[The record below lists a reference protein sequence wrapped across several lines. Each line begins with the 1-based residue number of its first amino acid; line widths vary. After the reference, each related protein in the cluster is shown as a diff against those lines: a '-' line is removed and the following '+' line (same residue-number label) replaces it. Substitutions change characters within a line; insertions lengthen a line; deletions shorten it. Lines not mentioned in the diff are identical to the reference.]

1 REGEGQSVRRVLFG
15 ERISD
20 DKNERSES
28 IESQHEKL
36 SRRAET
42 EGVTVV
48 GVARDLSVSGG
59 VDPFTRKSLGPWLTD
74 ENLGKWDELWVST
87 ADRLSRDQR
96 HFLSFVMW
104 AQDHNKRILVMD
116 DPEFNRQMRDED
128 GLGLFILH
136 TKALGPAAEL
146 KRIKQRVKESHER
159 RRYTTRWPGG
169 LAPFGY
175 VPVKRFVD
183 GRTATFLEKD
193 PDMAQVLH
201 EMRRQI
207 LEGQS
212 FLGVA
217 KYLNAK
223 GELTARNRA
232 QVRRGKP
239 VSSRRGQAE
248 GVPEQ
253 WGVSSV
259 KDLLTDPA
267 CLGYK
272 KHQGKVLYD
281 SQEQPI
287 QLADPIFTAEE
298 WQSLQTAIE
307 ARQQTTQR
315 RVNNTAP
322 LYGLVYCMTCG
333 SRARHKT
340 AKKRNDKIYRYYVC
354 GAWPKE
360 TECAGSV
367 RAETV
372 EEFIELEFL
381 QRYGMEPVT
390 ERVWVPGTDNTR
402 ELEDVRKRISR
413 LRELYVDGEFED
425 NPKEYKDRMH
435 ALRTREAELAAE
447 PVVEGHWQ
455 EKATGQTFLELW
467 GSLDLE
473 GQRKQLIKS
482 GYRIEVGRGT
492 FRITPDPE
500 TWEDKKA
507 RLEGLGYVL
516 RDNRWVRPDTAQ
528 TSGE

>member
-1 REGEGQSVRRVLFG
+1 MRRVLFG

-36 SRRAET
+36 SRQADK

-48 GVARDLSVSGG
+48 GTAVDLSVSGD
-59 VDPFTRKSLGPWLTD
+59 VDPFTRKALGPWLTE
-74 ENLGKWDELWVST
+74 ENLSKWDELWVST
-87 ADRLSRDQR
+87 QDRLSRDDI
-96 HFLSFVMW
+96 HFLRFVFW
-104 AQDHNKRILVMD
+104 AIEHNKSVMVLD
-116 DPEFNRQMRDED
+116 DPGFNEQMHSRT
-128 GLGLFILH
+128 GRLLLH
-136 TKALGPAAEL
+136 AKGLGPAMEL
-146 KRIKQRVKESHER
+146 DRIKARVKESHER

-175 VPVKRFVD
+175 VPAKRFVE

-193 PDMAQVLH
+193 PDMARVLH

-207 LEGQS
+207 IAGQS

-287 QLADPIFTAEE
+287 RLAEPIFTDEE

-307 ARQQTTQR
+307 ARRQTTQR

-333 SRARHKT
+333 SKARHKT
-340 AKKRNDKIYRYYVC
+340 AKKRDRIYRYYVC

-360 TECAGSV
+360 AECAGSV
-367 RAETV
+367 RAEAV

-402 ELEDVRKRISR
+402 ELEEVRKRISR

-435 ALRTREAELAAE
+435 ALRARRAELEAE
-447 PVVEGHWQ
+447 PVTEGHWQ

-467 GSLDLE
+467 GTLDLE

-482 GYRIEVGRGT
+482 GYKVHVGRGT
-492 FRITPDPE
+492 FRITPEPE
-500 TWEDKKA
+500 TPEERTA
-507 RLEGLGYVL
+507 RLTRLGYM
-516 RDNRWVRPDTAQ
+516 
-528 TSGE
+528 SGE